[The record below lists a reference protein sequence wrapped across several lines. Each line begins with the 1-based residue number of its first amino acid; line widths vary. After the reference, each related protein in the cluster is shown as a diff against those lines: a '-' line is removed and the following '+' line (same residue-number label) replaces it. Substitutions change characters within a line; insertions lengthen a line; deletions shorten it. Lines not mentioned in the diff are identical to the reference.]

1 MSLPPISEPEPT
13 ETGKTERPG
22 GLSAAVT
29 YSADLDDLKVRRVFP
44 VGKALVAIVMAA
56 SLIAVSWIGLQIKIR
71 TPPPCG
77 KTAQS
82 RPRSSASATRAE
94 ATRKTRPVRP
104 GQDPGPKPQNS

>member
-13 ETGKTERPG
+13 ETERPG

-56 SLIAVSWIGLQIKIR
+56 SLIAVSWMGLQIKTA

-77 KTAQS
+77 KRRMRPQS
-82 RPRSSASATRAE
+82 AHATRPKRHA
-94 ATRKTRPVRP
+94 
-104 GQDPGPKPQNS
+104 GPSSPT